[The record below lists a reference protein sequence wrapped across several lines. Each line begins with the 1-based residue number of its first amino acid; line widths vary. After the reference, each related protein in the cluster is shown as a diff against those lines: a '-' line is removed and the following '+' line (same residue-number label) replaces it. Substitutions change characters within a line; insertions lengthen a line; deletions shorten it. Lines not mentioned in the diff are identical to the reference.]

1 MTASTR
7 LKLVHLEDNARDR
20 ELVAATLAAARIAC
34 EIIPAGSEAEFQ
46 AAMLAPGIDLI
57 LCDYSLPSYSGPE
70 ALEAT
75 KKLHPEIPF
84 IFVSGTMGEERAV
97 ESLQATSP
105 LRAFLPSL
113 VPFKRTIT
121 RLQIIQF
128 YVDILA
134 LLLVDVLLPECRA
147 RILTLT
153 EANPAA
159 YLMLFA
165 IFGVPAA
172 LIVLFTRF
180 YRQTYSP
187 RQKKN

>member
-97 ESLQATSP
+97 ESLQAGATDYVIKERLERLAP
-105 LRAFLPSL
+105 AVHRALRHAEIERRQRQAEDAMRASEHKYRQVFEHLGD
-113 VPFKRTIT
+113 TT
-121 RLQIIQF
+121 
-128 YVDILA
+128 
-134 LLLVDVLLPECRA
+134 LVDEHFDDARVFEVTLLDA
-147 RILTLT
+147 F
-153 EANPAA
+153 
-159 YLMLFA
+159 YHQQA
-165 IFGVPAA
+165 IP
-172 LIVLFTRF
+172 
-180 YRQTYSP
+180 P
-187 RQKKN
+187 